1 MVLMEIYNREE
12 SKRVER
18 REHKGKKKKDRKKRE
33 T

>member
-18 REHKGKKKKDRKKRE
+18 RTHKGKKKKDRKKRE